1 MTAIITR
8 TVNSAGPYAYR
19 VTYEDGTHEW
29 EYLGPTGRVDPATLT
44 DEETAQLREE
54 GFALARFTD
63 GVEADVRDRDVAD
76 SIRQRIKQQHGPE
89 AIAAT
94 DDERSS
100 TIELAEDAPRAAE
113 TILSQE
119 AVEAEAAAN
128 AGAGQAGLSDKELD
142 KIDWSAKGQNVMHAR
157 SAKAQLQ
164 QNGIVNWIDHYSGD
178 IPSGSFD
185 SVADKVK
192 ESGGSGGRRNDSND
206 GETGSAS
213 AMARGRGRAV
223 ERAEDAVADKTEG
236 WQDAADVL
244 RTEHGYTQDDIDALQ
259 AGD

>member
-1 MTAIITR
+1 MAIITR
-8 TVNSAGPYAYR
+8 RVNGAGPYAYR
-19 VTYEDGTHEW
+19 VEYRDQEHDW

-54 GFALARFTD
+54 GFALARFSD
-63 GVEADVRDRDVAD
+63 NIEADVRDRDVAD

-89 AIAAT
+89 ALAAT

-113 TILSQE
+113 RILSQE
-119 AVEAEAAAN
+119 AAEAEAAAN

-142 KIDWSAKGQNVMHAR
+142 KIDWSKDNQNVMHAR

-164 QNGIVNWIDHYSGD
+164 ANGVTNWIDHYSGD

-206 GETGSAS
+206 GGTGSAS
-213 AMARGRGRAV
+213 SMARGRGRAV
-223 ERAEDAVADKTEG
+223 ERAENAVANEIEG
-236 WQDAADVL
+236 WQDAAKVL
-244 RTEHGYTQDDIDALQ
+244 REEHGYTQDDIESLKR
-259 AGD
+259 GN